1 MCSSFGVESNERVRA
16 VCSVD
21 RLSRE
26 NKQNSD
32 AIACIERIARVCVT
46 VCRDLLRDGFNQFL
60 GLPILG
66 AVDLIFS
73 SETVAQR
80 IEPHGDDRGERGEFV
95 ESTERIDGKKG
106 RKKRGRKEGKT
117 CVCL

>member
-32 AIACIERIARVCVT
+32 AIARIERIARARVCVCVT

-95 ESTERIDGKKG
+95 ESTERIDGKK
-106 RKKRGRKEGKT
+106 
-117 CVCL
+117 

>member
-1 MCSSFGVESNERVRA
+1 M
-16 VCSVD
+16 
-21 RLSRE
+21 
-26 NKQNSD
+26 
-32 AIACIERIARVCVT
+32 CVT

-95 ESTERIDGKKG
+95 GSTERIDGKK
-106 RKKRGRKEGKT
+106 RRKERRV
-117 CVCL
+117 CVSVNE

>member
-32 AIACIERIARVCVT
+32 AIARIERITRVCVCVCVT

-80 IEPHGDDRGERGEFV
+80 IEPHGDDRGERGE
-95 ESTERIDGKKG
+95 STERIDGKK
-106 RKKRGRKEGKT
+106 
-117 CVCL
+117 